1 MRMSTDKHETWWLWI
16 ANIFISLDSKI
27 DLWGPLKEMSLY
39 LRDKINLSA
48 STSLCRCSCLLSR
61 VLCTIYV
68 QLYSIKFIFL
78 ALFCSKVIVQL
89 YRMYRKGVNYCN
101 NRERKRVQECQGCE
115 AETEQVIKHWT
126 LLQIISDS
134 DSWWHMTGWRPP
146 SVWGWKTQSHGD
158 ECVPLSSQ
166 WQLPVIP
173 LLWLIWGR
181 PGSSPQLPFPASPG
195 PGRQDAAQSTQ
206 QRIWAFHSSLLPAW
220 QLNLLLV
227 GAQSSKARR
236 VAMLQNRAEH
246 QCSWQ
251 WFQVTRP
258 YSFVQVVCSQNIYY
272 LLQSYITRQ
281 VLMTSLLNNVCI
293 RKSVTTNK
301 RHGRVEKR

>member
-1 MRMSTDKHETWWLWI
+1 MSRIWSRDWTSDK
-16 ANIFISLDSKI
+16 
-27 DLWGPLKEMSLY
+27 
-39 LRDKINLSA
+39 
-48 STSLCRCSCLLSR
+48 
-61 VLCTIYV
+61 
-68 QLYSIKFIFL
+68 
-78 ALFCSKVIVQL
+78 
-89 YRMYRKGVNYCN
+89 
-101 NRERKRVQECQGCE
+101 
-115 AETEQVIKHWT
+115 T
-126 LLQIISDS
+126 LLQIIRPVTDS
-134 DSWWHMTGWRPP
+134 DSPAWWQDDRMTTHSGPGLMLEEPHPVMEMIVFP
-146 SVWGWKTQSHGD
+146 SAASGSY
-158 ECVPLSSQ
+158 LSS
-166 WQLPVIP
+166 P

>member
-1 MRMSTDKHETWWLWI
+1 MRMSTDKHETWLWI

-27 DLWGPLKEMSLY
+27 DLWGPLNEMSLY

-126 LLQIISDS
+126 LLQIICPVTVTHNPGDR
-134 DSWWHMTGWRPP
+134 MTTAFGLRLEDPEPWR
-146 SVWGWKTQSHGD
+146 W
-158 ECVPLSSQ
+158 
-166 WQLPVIP
+166 
-173 LLWLIWGR
+173 
-181 PGSSPQLPFPASPG
+181 
-195 PGRQDAAQSTQ
+195 
-206 QRIWAFHSSLLPAW
+206 
-220 QLNLLLV
+220 
-227 GAQSSKARR
+227 
-236 VAMLQNRAEH
+236 
-246 QCSWQ
+246 
-251 WFQVTRP
+251 
-258 YSFVQVVCSQNIYY
+258 VCS
-272 LLQSYITRQ
+272 S
-281 VLMTSLLNNVCI
+281 
-293 RKSVTTNK
+293 
-301 RHGRVEKR
+301 